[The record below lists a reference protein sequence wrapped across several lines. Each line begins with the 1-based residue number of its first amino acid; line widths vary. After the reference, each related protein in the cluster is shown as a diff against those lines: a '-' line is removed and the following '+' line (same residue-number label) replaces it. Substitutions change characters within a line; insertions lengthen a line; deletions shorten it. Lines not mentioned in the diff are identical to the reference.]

1 MQGFILKMLFMNWWL
16 LIIIP
21 VTSAFIGW
29 VTNRL
34 AVKMLFRPKNPVR
47 VFGITI
53 QGIFPKR
60 QPLFAQQIGALVSRE
75 LVSFNEIE
83 SKLTS
88 EDNIK
93 KIMPV
98 AEEHVDDFLRNKL
111 KVAFPMIGM
120 LIGDRTINT
129 LKEIFMKELET
140 IFPVVI
146 KGYVQNLQQD
156 LDLEQMV
163 ATKIATLQADKLET
177 AMFQSL
183 KKELRAAGFFFGLIG
198 FLIGLLQVGIIYL
211 LQ

>member
-1 MQGFILKMLFMNWWL
+1 MNWWL
-16 LIIIP
+16 MIIIIP

-29 VTNRL
+29 ATNRL
-34 AVKMLFRPKNPVR
+34 AVTMLFRPKKPVR
-47 VFGITI
+47 IFGITL

-60 QPLFAQQIGALVSRE
+60 QPQFAQQIGALVSRE

-83 SKLTS
+83 SKLTN

-120 LIGDRTINT
+120 LIGEKTINT
-129 LKEIFMKELET
+129 LKDIFMKELET
-140 IFPVVI
+140 IFPVII

-163 ATKIATLQADKLET
+163 ANKITTLQADKLEK
-177 AMFQSL
+177 AMYQGL
-183 KKELRAAGFFFGLIG
+183 KKELRTAGFFFALIG
-198 FLIGLLQVGIIYL
+198 FLIGLVQVGIVYIL
-211 LQ
+211 NKL

>member
-1 MQGFILKMLFMNWWL
+1 MNWWL
-16 LIIIP
+16 MIIIIP

-29 VTNRL
+29 ATNRL
-34 AVKMLFRPKNPVR
+34 AVTMLFRPKKPVR
-47 VFGITI
+47 IFGFTL

-60 QPLFAQQIGALVSRE
+60 QPQFAQQIGALVSRE

-83 SKLTS
+83 SKLTN

-120 LIGDRTINT
+120 LIGEKTINT
-129 LKEIFMKELET
+129 LKDIFMKELET
-140 IFPVVI
+140 IFPVII

-163 ATKIATLQADKLET
+163 ANKITTLQADKLEK
-177 AMFQSL
+177 AMYQGL
-183 KKELRAAGFFFGLIG
+183 KKELRTAGFFFALIG
-198 FLIGLLQVGIIYL
+198 FLIGLVQVGIVYIL
-211 LQ
+211 NKL